1 MEMRKTNLFQC
12 LISIAAAASLGAA
25 AAATAAPVFDES
37 AVKLAPGVQ
46 RATLGYEAVP
56 EPFVVANGSP
66 LYAEPVYGAKS
77 TGELRAGQRVEGVAM
92 TKGQGW
98 LLVGKDGVGQGY
110 VSRGLLCPERF
121 CKPTG

>member
-1 MEMRKTNLFQC
+1 MRKTNRFQS
-12 LISIAAAASLGAA
+12 LNPIAAAAWFGLAA
-25 AAATAAPVFDES
+25 AAAAAPAFDE
-37 AVKLAPGVQ
+37 AALKFAPGVQ
-46 RATLGYEAVP
+46 RASIGYEPAP

-66 LYAEPVYGAKS
+66 LYVEPVYGAKS
-77 TGELRAGQRVEGVAM
+77 TGELRAGQRVEGLAM